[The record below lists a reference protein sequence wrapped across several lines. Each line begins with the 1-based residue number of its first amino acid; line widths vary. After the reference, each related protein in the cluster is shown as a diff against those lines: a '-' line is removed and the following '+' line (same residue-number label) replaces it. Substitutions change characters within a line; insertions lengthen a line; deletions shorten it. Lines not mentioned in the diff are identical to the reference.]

1 VDAPQVGS
9 GTAPPLLAI
18 TSPRLCIAR
27 FHGRNRDTWYSGGP
41 TSADRFN
48 YLYTPAELAEWVPA
62 MRAASDSGVPLHVLL
77 NNNRSN
83 YAVVNAFDF
92 GAMLALGLP
101 RPPEPVIETLR
112 ERDGRVPEWVETAA
126 PVLPPEPEPG
136 EEGGQPE
143 SGSQLTLSL

>member
-1 VDAPQVGS
+1 MRLRRRRCAADRQRHGPAP
-9 GTAPPLLAI
+9 A
-18 TSPRLCIAR
+18 LCIAR

-41 TSADRFN
+41 TSGDRFN

-62 MRAASDSGVPLHVLL
+62 MRAASESGVPLHILL

-92 GAMLALGLP
+92 GALLGLGLP

-112 ERDGRVPEWVETAA
+112 QRDGRLPEWVEASA
-126 PVLPPEPEPG
+126 PVAHPGQEPADEHV
-136 EEGGQPE
+136 ERE